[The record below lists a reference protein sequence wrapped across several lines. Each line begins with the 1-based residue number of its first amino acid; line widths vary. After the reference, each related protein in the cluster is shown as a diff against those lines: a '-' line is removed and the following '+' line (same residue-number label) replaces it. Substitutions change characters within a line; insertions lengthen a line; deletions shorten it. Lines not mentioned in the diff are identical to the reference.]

1 MNPEGGIV
9 MAPAPKSTVI
19 AVYHTHVE
27 AEEAV
32 RALQTSGFDITQ
44 LSIIGKG
51 HQTEEQV
58 VGYYTTGGR
67 MKAWGPAGAFWG
79 ALWELLLGSAYFIL
93 PDIGPILA
101 AGPAV
106 VWIAGALER
115 AAVVGGASPF
125 AAGLL
130 GVGIPEKSILEYQTH
145 IKAGKFLVITH
156 GSADAVDRARDA
168 LAATRHVGL
177 STHTAGA

>member
-1 MNPEGGIV
+1 MTITIPQEREMPATPPASSPADAAPTDNPEGELVLG
-9 MAPAPKSTVI
+9 PAQKGTVI
-19 AVYHTHVE
+19 AVYSTHVE

-44 LSIIGKG
+44 LSIIGRG

-93 PDIGPILA
+93 PDI
-101 AGPAV
+101 
-106 VWIAGALER
+106 
-115 AAVVGGASPF
+115 
-125 AAGLL
+125 
-130 GVGIPEKSILEYQTH
+130 
-145 IKAGKFLVITH
+145 
-156 GSADAVDRARDA
+156 
-168 LAATRHVGL
+168 
-177 STHTAGA
+177 